1 MPGRI
6 GSSAVPSTKLPPR
19 ITIKVSQFRSFQ
31 ARISQLIPGVGL
43 ISNHDYSILR
53 AVEHKGKRFL
63 RIRNPWAKSGWTG
76 PWSDGSKEWTREAT
90 KEWRGVLD
98 VLEHEFS
105 DDGSFIMEYGDF
117 LKVWSVVERT
127 QLFDP
132 TWIQSSHWLCV
143 TSRVA
148 PCAWQYGDVSCMPS
162 CSLYRRTDHKLKY
175 ISHFQPVKGITRDN
189 CSFPSRYTILERH
202 FRSLV
207 LVDGLSTF
215 QARLRDCDRPIL
227 LPGFCT
233 SKRDLSKGP

>member
-1 MPGRI
+1 MRERI
-6 GSSAVPSTKLPPR
+6 GSSAVQSMRWLSR
-19 ITIKVSQFRSFQ
+19 ITIGVSHACLSGT
-31 ARISQLIPGVGL
+31 RISQLSPGIGL

-53 AVEHKGKRFL
+53 AVEYKGKRFL
-63 RIRNPWAKSGWTG
+63 RIRNPWANSEWTG

-90 KEWRGVLD
+90 KEWRGVRD

-143 TSRVA
+143 TSRAA
-148 PCAWQYGDVSCMPS
+148 PCAWQYGDVSCMPGYL
-162 CSLYRRTDHKLKY
+162 LYRRTDHKLKY
-175 ISHFQPVKGITRDN
+175 ISHFQPVKGITCDN

-215 QARLRDCDRPIL
+215 QARLRARDRPIL

-233 SKRDLSKGP
+233 SKRDLSEGP